1 MFPIELDNRRSQ
13 KTEEKFVAVDLLKIL
28 AKQLTYNNNFKSISI
43 SLKLIP
49 AGNEMFKVSNKNSRT
64 RCEIFSKLAIIT
76 S

>member
-49 AGNEMFKVSNKNSRT
+49 AGN
-64 RCEIFSKLAIIT
+64 
-76 S
+76 